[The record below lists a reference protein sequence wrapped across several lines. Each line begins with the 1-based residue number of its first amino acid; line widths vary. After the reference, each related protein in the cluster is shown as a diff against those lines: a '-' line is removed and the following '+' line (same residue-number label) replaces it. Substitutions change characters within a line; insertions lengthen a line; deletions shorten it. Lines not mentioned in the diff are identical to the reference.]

1 MEAMATMG
9 DLQPMDEPRRR
20 FLDLLTQASGTA
32 APMTLVLS
40 KYLGDEH
47 ELLRVQARPVVIR
60 GETCLSFVYRYR
72 SRDVTTNLPLPQALR
87 RVDELLGGSF
97 RQANLQSGAL
107 EAQLGFSKR
116 GKALLRTSRGAGR
129 PAADAAEGE
138 TKGRSGKQDEVD
150 TEGHGGASDD
160 CGDTPA
166 VPATVAH
173 NREKRRLLSLERPF
187 LRALGVTDSRGHLIP
202 SMARKWKQINRFIE
216 VFADAWRSSGLQQ
229 REAPL
234 RLIDFGAGKGYLTF
248 ALHDYLRSTLGVAAR
263 THGVELRGDLV
274 KTCNDAVT
282 ELGIEGLTFSQGDIA
297 SYCAQTVQ
305 GAPGNPAFDVMIAL
319 HACDTATDDAIH
331 QGIRGRRRHHHVR
344 AVLPQAVAPAAAQ
357 PASAAADP
365 AARHPPRPGGG
376 DGDRRP
382 ARDAARGLRL
392 RDAGLRVHLAR
403 AHQQEQDDPGGEAG
417 HAALGGADP
426 RADRGDQVLLRDPR
440 AAAGEPA
447 ARGAVGPG

>member
-173 NREKRRLLSLERPF
+173 NREKHRLLSLERPF

-234 RLIDFGAGKGYLTF
+234 RVIDFGAGKGYLTF
-248 ALHDYLRSTLGVAAR
+248 ALHDYLRSTLGVASR

-274 KTCNDAVT
+274 KTCNDAVP
-282 ELGIEGLTFSQGDIA
+282 SSA
-297 SYCAQTVQ
+297 S
-305 GAPGNPAFDVMIAL
+305 
-319 HACDTATDDAIH
+319 
-331 QGIRGRRRHHHVR
+331 RG
-344 AVLPQAVAPAAAQ
+344 
-357 PASAAADP
+357 
-365 AARHPPRPGGG
+365 
-376 DGDRRP
+376 
-382 ARDAARGLRL
+382 
-392 RDAGLRVHLAR
+392 
-403 AHQQEQDDPGGEAG
+403 
-417 HAALGGADP
+417 
-426 RADRGDQVLLRDPR
+426 
-440 AAAGEPA
+440 
-447 ARGAVGPG
+447 